1 MIEFD
6 HALRLVPIIFVGI
19 ALVIGL
25 PLAILIALALIRLFR
40 RRVGRAMR
48 SAAAGAVDTATGQ
61 AARPSPSTLPRE
73 ELEIEWM
80 RTDGKIARTGSTSDV
95 LADAR
100 RQANRLA
107 AIYAGAACLFP
118 FVLAGVMITYGHFAK
133 NEFFV
138 YATVYGAFVLMHAS
152 PAVLAPTMI
161 MKKQPRYLLLA
172 VLMLVVLYGTFD
184 VSVQQG
190 AHWVASMLAFIP
202 MAMLLIPI
210 VLWYSPNVLPIAAFA
225 FVSVLWLTIAGGQIH
240 YDFSGLMKLW
250 LFWVPVPLAIV
261 LLLNIRRLRA
271 VGPIMYAVIAIF
283 LLAHVFST
291 WVVTEIEIASGEPH
305 LFMRQD
311 LNQLSPMGALSR
323 LFDERVFSL
332 PEEEQSHA
340 TMLLLQDLTND
351 FVNKTAII
359 FHPDATLRNNMPS
372 FVLVLLGKT
381 ICGFVLAWLF
391 IRWLAK
397 SYVKRR
403 ASDQMLSID
412 VVMVIFVLLNFLL
425 VAFLYDSYIAGV
437 CVLASFPAYK
447 LCSRWGLAWL
457 RRSVPDAS
465 PRTLLLLRVFG
476 FDSRTQWLLEDL
488 GQRWRYLG
496 PIRLIGGTD
505 LANATIEPHE
515 FFEFLNGRL
524 SRAFVKGPTDVD
536 KKLSRS
542 AITADPDGTYRVEDF
557 FCHDDTWRMTIVRL
571 ARDADAILMDLRGFG
586 PANQGCVYEIEQLL
600 SSVPLDRV
608 VLLVDRRTDVPFLER
623 ALQQAWRSRPDDSP
637 NALARHQRIRI
648 MAASSRHRRTLNALL
663 YLLCGSFVETPPSR
677 SPAPILQAQPL
688 PPHG

>member
-1 MIEFD
+1 
-6 HALRLVPIIFVGI
+6 
-19 ALVIGL
+19 
-25 PLAILIALALIRLFR
+25 
-40 RRVGRAMR
+40 
-48 SAAAGAVDTATGQ
+48 
-61 AARPSPSTLPRE
+61 
-73 ELEIEWM
+73 
-80 RTDGKIARTGSTSDV
+80 
-95 LADAR
+95 
-100 RQANRLA
+100 
-107 AIYAGAACLFP
+107 
-118 FVLAGVMITYGHFAK
+118 
-133 NEFFV
+133 
-138 YATVYGAFVLMHAS
+138 
-152 PAVLAPTMI
+152 
-161 MKKQPRYLLLA
+161 
-172 VLMLVVLYGTFD
+172 MLVVLYGTFD

-190 AHWVASMLAFIP
+190 AHWVAKMAAFIP

-210 VLWYSPNVLPIAAFA
+210 VLWYSPNVLPIAALA
-225 FVSVLWLTIAGGQIH
+225 FVAVLWLTLVGGPIH
-240 YDFSGLMKLW
+240 YDFSGLMTLW
-250 LFWVPVPLAIV
+250 LFCVPVPLAIV

-271 VGPIMYAVIAIF
+271 VGPIVYAVMAIF
-283 LLAHVFST
+283 FLAHVFST
-291 WVVTEIEIASGEPH
+291 WVITEIEIALGEPH
-305 LFMRQD
+305 LFMRPD

-340 TMLLLQDLTND
+340 TMLLAQDLTND
-351 FVNKTAII
+351 FVNNTSII
-359 FHPDATLRNNMPS
+359 FNPDATLRNNMPS
-372 FVLVLLGKT
+372 FVLGFGGKL
-381 ICGFVLAWLF
+381 IFGFALAWLF
-391 IRWLAK
+391 VRWLAK
-397 SYVKRR
+397 SYVRRR

-425 VAFLYDSYIAGV
+425 MAFLYGYIAGV

-457 RRSVPDAS
+457 RRSTPDAS

-476 FDSRTQWLLEDL
+476 FDSRTQRLLEDL
-488 GQRWRYLG
+488 GQCWRYLG

-524 SRAFVKGPTDVD
+524 SRAFVKGPTDVE

-608 VLLVDRRTDVPFLER
+608 ALLVDRRTDVPFLER
-623 ALQQAWRSRPDDSP
+623 ALQQAWRSMPDDSP
-637 NALARHQRIRI
+637 NALAGHQRISI
-648 MAASSRHRRTLNALL
+648 MAASSRHRRTLDALL
-663 YLLCGSFVETPPSR
+663 
-677 SPAPILQAQPL
+677 
-688 PPHG
+688 